1 MWLIQVRT
9 KEPVIYDM
17 TVRMSLRVQPQTNF
31 HRQVILLFHIL
42 SFIQFIWYMMCAFQ
56 IVWTLYGGYY
66 LIHEVTKRS
75 VYWNEED
82 QLVYF
87 YGFLIAAMVLDVF
100 IAGSEIIH
108 KLYHDQLIR
117 KQKNIEREQEA
128 IENSII
134 T

>member
-1 MWLIQVRT
+1 
-9 KEPVIYDM
+9 
-17 TVRMSLRVQPQTNF
+17 
-31 HRQVILLFHIL
+31 
-42 SFIQFIWYMMCAFQ
+42 MMCAFQ
-56 IVWTLYGGYY
+56 IVWTLYGAYY